1 MSGRHV
7 AVKGAVV
14 EIELL
19 PGRTDDATPEIAR
32 ERKGLTLNGRELD
45 RDDRVAFA
53 DVADDAA
60 RTARHRRMDGV
71 SREEI
76 AADRVRTVCRNR
88 ADRIARIKVLDRRRD
103 VLLLEMRR
111 DAVLEKDADVLLEDV
126 TARILFA
133 RAGDEILSRTLGDDN
148 DRMALADRERQQ
160 QLLRDA
166 IEQYKQALRLNP
178 RDNDTRYNLALCQ
191 KQLKDSQQS
200 QQQKE
205 KKDKQQPQPQQKQQQ
220 QQQQE
225 QTQQQPQPS
234 KSDREQNE
242 RYANLAKQAEQ
253 KALQKI
259 NNRQPRQRTLNK
271 NW

>member
-1 MSGRHV
+1 M
-7 AVKGAVV
+7 
-14 EIELL
+14 
-19 PGRTDDATPEIAR
+19 ATGTATAQTAEWQLMHRGNA
-32 ERKGLTLNGRELD
+32 
-45 RDDRVAFA
+45 AFRA
-53 DVADDAA
+53 HNYDAA
-60 RTARHRRMDGV
+60 ATLYREALHHNPHSARALFNLGDTYLAKGDAR
-71 SREEI
+71 
-76 AADRVRTVCRNR
+76 AADS
-88 ADRIARIKVLDRRRD
+88 LY
-103 VLLLEMRR
+103 LEASR
-111 DAVLEKDADVLLEDV
+111 LEKNAQVKSM
-126 TARILFA
+126 AYHNRGYI
-133 RAGDEILSRTLGDDN
+133 RQK
-148 DRMALADRERQQ
+148 MALADRERQQ

-205 KKDKQQPQPQQKQQQ
+205 KKDKQQPQQQQKQKQ

>member
-1 MSGRHV
+1 MKRTFPLYILKV
-7 AVKGAVV
+7 WC
-14 EIELL
+14 LL
-19 PGRTDDATPEIAR
+19 AMATGTATAQTAEWQLMHRGNA
-32 ERKGLTLNGRELD
+32 
-45 RDDRVAFA
+45 AFRA
-53 DVADDAA
+53 HNYDAA
-60 RTARHRRMDGV
+60 ATLYREALHHNPHSARALFNLGDTYLAKGDAR
-71 SREEI
+71 
-76 AADRVRTVCRNR
+76 AADS
-88 ADRIARIKVLDRRRD
+88 LY
-103 VLLLEMRR
+103 LEASR
-111 DAVLEKDADVLLEDV
+111 LEKNAQVKSM
-126 TARILFA
+126 AFHNRGYI
-133 RAGDEILSRTLGDDN
+133 RQK
-148 DRMALADRERQQ
+148 MALSDRERQQ

-205 KKDKQQPQPQQKQQQ
+205 KKDKQQPQQQQKQKQ

>member
-1 MSGRHV
+1 M
-7 AVKGAVV
+7 
-14 EIELL
+14 
-19 PGRTDDATPEIAR
+19 ATGTATAQTAEWQLMHRGNA
-32 ERKGLTLNGRELD
+32 
-45 RDDRVAFA
+45 AFRA
-53 DVADDAA
+53 HNYDAA
-60 RTARHRRMDGV
+60 ATLYREALHHNPHSARALFNLGDTYLAKGDAR
-71 SREEI
+71 
-76 AADRVRTVCRNR
+76 AADS
-88 ADRIARIKVLDRRRD
+88 LY
-103 VLLLEMRR
+103 LEASR
-111 DAVLEKDADVLLEDV
+111 LEKNAQVKSM
-126 TARILFA
+126 AFHNRGYI
-133 RAGDEILSRTLGDDN
+133 RQK
-148 DRMALADRERQQ
+148 MALADRQRQQ

-205 KKDKQQPQPQQKQQQ
+205 KKDKQQPQQQQKQQP

>member
-1 MSGRHV
+1 MHRGN
-7 AVKGAVV
+7 A
-14 EIELL
+14 
-19 PGRTDDATPEIAR
+19 
-32 ERKGLTLNGRELD
+32 
-45 RDDRVAFA
+45 AFRA
-53 DVADDAA
+53 HNYDAA
-60 RTARHRRMDGV
+60 ATLYREALHHNPHSARALFNLGDTYLAKGDAR
-71 SREEI
+71 
-76 AADRVRTVCRNR
+76 AADS
-88 ADRIARIKVLDRRRD
+88 LY
-103 VLLLEMRR
+103 LEASR
-111 DAVLEKDADVLLEDV
+111 LEKNAQVKSM
-126 TARILFA
+126 AYHNRGYI
-133 RAGDEILSRTLGDDN
+133 RQK
-148 DRMALADRERQQ
+148 MALADRERQQ

-205 KKDKQQPQPQQKQQQ
+205 KKDKQQPQQQQKQQQ

>member
-1 MSGRHV
+1 M
-7 AVKGAVV
+7 
-14 EIELL
+14 
-19 PGRTDDATPEIAR
+19 ATGTATAQTAEWQLMHRGNA
-32 ERKGLTLNGRELD
+32 
-45 RDDRVAFA
+45 AFRA
-53 DVADDAA
+53 HNYDAA
-60 RTARHRRMDGV
+60 ATLYREALHHNPHSARALFNLGDTYLAKGDAR
-71 SREEI
+71 
-76 AADRVRTVCRNR
+76 AADS
-88 ADRIARIKVLDRRRD
+88 LY
-103 VLLLEMRR
+103 LEASR
-111 DAVLEKDADVLLEDV
+111 LEKNAQVKSM
-126 TARILFA
+126 AFHNRGYI
-133 RAGDEILSRTLGDDN
+133 RQK
-148 DRMALADRERQQ
+148 MALADRQRQQ

-205 KKDKQQPQPQQKQQQ
+205 KKDKQQPQQQQKQQQ

>member
-1 MSGRHV
+1 M
-7 AVKGAVV
+7 
-14 EIELL
+14 
-19 PGRTDDATPEIAR
+19 ATGTATAQTAEWQLMHRGNA
-32 ERKGLTLNGRELD
+32 
-45 RDDRVAFA
+45 AFRA
-53 DVADDAA
+53 HNYDAA
-60 RTARHRRMDGV
+60 ATLYREALHHNPHSARALFNLGDTYLAKGDAR
-71 SREEI
+71 
-76 AADRVRTVCRNR
+76 AADS
-88 ADRIARIKVLDRRRD
+88 LY
-103 VLLLEMRR
+103 LEASR
-111 DAVLEKDADVLLEDV
+111 LEKNAQVKSM
-126 TARILFA
+126 AFHNRGYI
-133 RAGDEILSRTLGDDN
+133 RQK
-148 DRMALADRERQQ
+148 MALADRERQQ

-205 KKDKQQPQPQQKQQQ
+205 KKDKQQPQLQQKQQQ

>member
-1 MSGRHV
+1 MHRGN
-7 AVKGAVV
+7 A
-14 EIELL
+14 
-19 PGRTDDATPEIAR
+19 
-32 ERKGLTLNGRELD
+32 
-45 RDDRVAFA
+45 AFRA
-53 DVADDAA
+53 HNYDAA
-60 RTARHRRMDGV
+60 ATLYREALHHNPHSARALFNLGDTYLAKGDAR
-71 SREEI
+71 
-76 AADRVRTVCRNR
+76 AADS
-88 ADRIARIKVLDRRRD
+88 LY
-103 VLLLEMRR
+103 LEASR
-111 DAVLEKDADVLLEDV
+111 LEKNAQVKSM
-126 TARILFA
+126 AFHNRGYI
-133 RAGDEILSRTLGDDN
+133 RQK
-148 DRMALADRERQQ
+148 MALADRERQQ

-200 QQQKE
+200 QQQK
-205 KKDKQQPQPQQKQQQ
+205 KQDKQQQQKQPQQKQQ

>member
-1 MSGRHV
+1 M
-7 AVKGAVV
+7 
-14 EIELL
+14 
-19 PGRTDDATPEIAR
+19 ATGTATAQTAEWQLMHRGNA
-32 ERKGLTLNGRELD
+32 
-45 RDDRVAFA
+45 AFRA
-53 DVADDAA
+53 HNYDAA
-60 RTARHRRMDGV
+60 ATLYREALHHNPHSARALFNLGDTYLAKGDAR
-71 SREEI
+71 
-76 AADRVRTVCRNR
+76 AADS
-88 ADRIARIKVLDRRRD
+88 LY
-103 VLLLEMRR
+103 LEASR
-111 DAVLEKDADVLLEDV
+111 LEKNAQVKSM
-126 TARILFA
+126 AFHNRGYI
-133 RAGDEILSRTLGDDN
+133 RQK
-148 DRMALADRERQQ
+148 MALADRERQQ

-178 RDNDTRYNLALCQ
+178 RDNETRYNLALCQ

>member
-1 MSGRHV
+1 MHRGN
-7 AVKGAVV
+7 A
-14 EIELL
+14 
-19 PGRTDDATPEIAR
+19 
-32 ERKGLTLNGRELD
+32 
-45 RDDRVAFA
+45 AFRA
-53 DVADDAA
+53 HNYDAA
-60 RTARHRRMDGV
+60 ATLYREALHHNPHSARALFNLGDTYLAKGDAR
-71 SREEI
+71 
-76 AADRVRTVCRNR
+76 AADS
-88 ADRIARIKVLDRRRD
+88 LY
-103 VLLLEMRR
+103 LEASR
-111 DAVLEKDADVLLEDV
+111 LEKNAQVKSM
-126 TARILFA
+126 AFHNRGYI
-133 RAGDEILSRTLGDDN
+133 RQK
-148 DRMALADRERQQ
+148 MALSDRERQQ

-205 KKDKQQPQPQQKQQQ
+205 KDKQQQQKQQQQKQQ

>member
-1 MSGRHV
+1 MHRGNAAFR
-7 AVKGAVV
+7 
-14 EIELL
+14 
-19 PGRTDDATPEIAR
+19 AR
-32 ERKGLTLNGRELD
+32 NY
-45 RDDRVAFA
+45 
-53 DVADDAA
+53 DAA
-60 RTARHRRMDGV
+60 ATLYREALHHNPHSARALFNLGDTYLAKGDAR
-71 SREEI
+71 
-76 AADRVRTVCRNR
+76 AADS
-88 ADRIARIKVLDRRRD
+88 LY
-103 VLLLEMRR
+103 LEASR
-111 DAVLEKDADVLLEDV
+111 LEKNAQVKSM
-126 TARILFA
+126 AFHNRGYI
-133 RAGDEILSRTLGDDN
+133 RQK
-148 DRMALADRERQQ
+148 MALADRERQQ

-200 QQQKE
+200 QQQK
-205 KKDKQQPQPQQKQQQ
+205 KQDKQQQQKQQQ
-220 QQQQE
+220 QKQPQQQQE

>member
-1 MSGRHV
+1 M
-7 AVKGAVV
+7 
-14 EIELL
+14 
-19 PGRTDDATPEIAR
+19 ATGTATAQTAEWQLMHRGNA
-32 ERKGLTLNGRELD
+32 
-45 RDDRVAFA
+45 AFRA
-53 DVADDAA
+53 HNYDAA
-60 RTARHRRMDGV
+60 ATLYREALHHNPHSARALFNLGDTYLAKGDAR
-71 SREEI
+71 
-76 AADRVRTVCRNR
+76 AADS
-88 ADRIARIKVLDRRRD
+88 LY
-103 VLLLEMRR
+103 LEASR
-111 DAVLEKDADVLLEDV
+111 LEKNAQVKSM
-126 TARILFA
+126 AFHNRGYI
-133 RAGDEILSRTLGDDN
+133 RQK
-148 DRMALADRERQQ
+148 MALADRERQQ

-205 KKDKQQPQPQQKQQQ
+205 KKDKQQPQQQQKQQQ
-220 QQQQE
+220 QKQQE

>member
-1 MSGRHV
+1 MHRGN
-7 AVKGAVV
+7 A
-14 EIELL
+14 
-19 PGRTDDATPEIAR
+19 
-32 ERKGLTLNGRELD
+32 
-45 RDDRVAFA
+45 AFRA
-53 DVADDAA
+53 HNYDAA
-60 RTARHRRMDGV
+60 ATLYREALHHNPHSARALFNLGDTYLAKGDAR
-71 SREEI
+71 
-76 AADRVRTVCRNR
+76 AADSLYLEASRFEKNAQVKSMAFHNR
-88 ADRIARIKVLDRRRD
+88 GYIRQK
-103 VLLLEMRR
+103 
-111 DAVLEKDADVLLEDV
+111 
-126 TARILFA
+126 
-133 RAGDEILSRTLGDDN
+133 
-148 DRMALADRERQQ
+148 MALADRERQQ

-200 QQQKE
+200 QQQK
-205 KKDKQQPQPQQKQQQ
+205 KQDKQQQQKQQQ
-220 QQQQE
+220 QKQPQQQQE

>member
-1 MSGRHV
+1 MHRGN
-7 AVKGAVV
+7 A
-14 EIELL
+14 
-19 PGRTDDATPEIAR
+19 
-32 ERKGLTLNGRELD
+32 
-45 RDDRVAFA
+45 AFRA
-53 DVADDAA
+53 HNYDAA
-60 RTARHRRMDGV
+60 ATLYREALHHNPHSARALFNLGDTYLAKGDAR
-71 SREEI
+71 
-76 AADRVRTVCRNR
+76 AADS
-88 ADRIARIKVLDRRRD
+88 LY
-103 VLLLEMRR
+103 LEASR
-111 DAVLEKDADVLLEDV
+111 LEKNAQVKSM
-126 TARILFA
+126 AFHNRGYI
-133 RAGDEILSRTLGDDN
+133 RQK
-148 DRMALADRERQQ
+148 MALSDRERQQ

-200 QQQKE
+200 QQQK
-205 KKDKQQPQPQQKQQQ
+205 KQDKQQQQKQQQ
-220 QQQQE
+220 QQQPQQQQE

>member
-1 MSGRHV
+1 M
-7 AVKGAVV
+7 
-14 EIELL
+14 
-19 PGRTDDATPEIAR
+19 ATGTATAQTAEWQLMHRGNA
-32 ERKGLTLNGRELD
+32 
-45 RDDRVAFA
+45 AFRA
-53 DVADDAA
+53 HNYDAA
-60 RTARHRRMDGV
+60 ATLYREALHHNPHSARALFNLGDTYLAKGDAR
-71 SREEI
+71 
-76 AADRVRTVCRNR
+76 AADS
-88 ADRIARIKVLDRRRD
+88 LY
-103 VLLLEMRR
+103 LEASR
-111 DAVLEKDADVLLEDV
+111 LEKNAQVKSM
-126 TARILFA
+126 AFHNRGYI
-133 RAGDEILSRTLGDDN
+133 RQK
-148 DRMALADRERQQ
+148 MALADRQRQQ

-200 QQQKE
+200 QQQK
-205 KKDKQQPQPQQKQQQ
+205 KKDKQQQQKQQQ
-220 QQQQE
+220 QKQPQKQQE

>member
-1 MSGRHV
+1 MHRGN
-7 AVKGAVV
+7 A
-14 EIELL
+14 
-19 PGRTDDATPEIAR
+19 
-32 ERKGLTLNGRELD
+32 
-45 RDDRVAFA
+45 AFRA
-53 DVADDAA
+53 HNYDAA
-60 RTARHRRMDGV
+60 ATLYREALHHNPHSARALFNLGDTYLAKGDAR
-71 SREEI
+71 
-76 AADRVRTVCRNR
+76 AADS
-88 ADRIARIKVLDRRRD
+88 LY
-103 VLLLEMRR
+103 LEASR
-111 DAVLEKDADVLLEDV
+111 LEKNAQVKSM
-126 TARILFA
+126 AFHNRGYI
-133 RAGDEILSRTLGDDN
+133 RQK
-148 DRMALADRERQQ
+148 MALADRERQQ

-205 KKDKQQPQPQQKQQQ
+205 KKDKQQPQLQQKQQQ

>member
-1 MSGRHV
+1 M
-7 AVKGAVV
+7 
-14 EIELL
+14 
-19 PGRTDDATPEIAR
+19 ATGTATAQTAEWQLMHRGNA
-32 ERKGLTLNGRELD
+32 
-45 RDDRVAFA
+45 AFRA
-53 DVADDAA
+53 HNYDAA
-60 RTARHRRMDGV
+60 ATLYREALHHNPHSARALFNLGDTYLAKGDAR
-71 SREEI
+71 
-76 AADRVRTVCRNR
+76 AADSLYLEASRLEQNAQVKSMAFHNR
-88 ADRIARIKVLDRRRD
+88 GYIRQK
-103 VLLLEMRR
+103 
-111 DAVLEKDADVLLEDV
+111 
-126 TARILFA
+126 
-133 RAGDEILSRTLGDDN
+133 
-148 DRMALADRERQQ
+148 MALADRQRQQ

-200 QQQKE
+200 QQQQKE
-205 KKDKQQPQPQQKQQQ
+205 KKDKQQPQPQQKQP

>member
-1 MSGRHV
+1 MKRTFPLYIIKV
-7 AVKGAVV
+7 WC
-14 EIELL
+14 LL
-19 PGRTDDATPEIAR
+19 ALATGTATAQTAEWQLMHRGNA
-32 ERKGLTLNGRELD
+32 
-45 RDDRVAFA
+45 AFRA
-53 DVADDAA
+53 HNYDAA
-60 RTARHRRMDGV
+60 ATLYREALHHNPHSARALFNLGDTYLAKGDAR
-71 SREEI
+71 
-76 AADRVRTVCRNR
+76 AADS
-88 ADRIARIKVLDRRRD
+88 LY
-103 VLLLEMRR
+103 LEASR
-111 DAVLEKDADVLLEDV
+111 LEKNAQVKSM
-126 TARILFA
+126 AFHNRGYI
-133 RAGDEILSRTLGDDN
+133 RQK
-148 DRMALADRERQQ
+148 MALADRERQQ

-205 KKDKQQPQPQQKQQQ
+205 KKDKQQPQQQQKQQP

>member
-1 MSGRHV
+1 MKRTFPLYIIKV
-7 AVKGAVV
+7 WC
-14 EIELL
+14 LL
-19 PGRTDDATPEIAR
+19 AMATGTATAQTAEWQLMHRGNA
-32 ERKGLTLNGRELD
+32 
-45 RDDRVAFA
+45 AFRA
-53 DVADDAA
+53 HKYDAA
-60 RTARHRRMDGV
+60 ATLYREALHHNPHSARALFNLGDTYLAKGDAR
-71 SREEI
+71 
-76 AADRVRTVCRNR
+76 AADS
-88 ADRIARIKVLDRRRD
+88 LY
-103 VLLLEMRR
+103 LEASR
-111 DAVLEKDADVLLEDV
+111 LEKNAQVKSM
-126 TARILFA
+126 AFHNRGYI
-133 RAGDEILSRTLGDDN
+133 RQK
-148 DRMALADRERQQ
+148 MALADRERQQ

>member
-1 MSGRHV
+1 MKRTFPLYIIKV
-7 AVKGAVV
+7 WC
-14 EIELL
+14 LL
-19 PGRTDDATPEIAR
+19 AMATGTGTATAQTAEWQLMHRGNA
-32 ERKGLTLNGRELD
+32 
-45 RDDRVAFA
+45 AFRA
-53 DVADDAA
+53 HNYDAA
-60 RTARHRRMDGV
+60 ATLYREALHHNPHSARALFNLGDTYLAKGDAR
-71 SREEI
+71 
-76 AADRVRTVCRNR
+76 AADS
-88 ADRIARIKVLDRRRD
+88 LY
-103 VLLLEMRR
+103 LEASR
-111 DAVLEKDADVLLEDV
+111 LEKNAQVKSM
-126 TARILFA
+126 AFHNRGYI
-133 RAGDEILSRTLGDDN
+133 RQK
-148 DRMALADRERQQ
+148 MALADRERQQ

-205 KKDKQQPQPQQKQQQ
+205 KKDKQQPQQQQKQKQ

>member
-1 MSGRHV
+1 MHRGN
-7 AVKGAVV
+7 A
-14 EIELL
+14 
-19 PGRTDDATPEIAR
+19 
-32 ERKGLTLNGRELD
+32 
-45 RDDRVAFA
+45 AFRA
-53 DVADDAA
+53 HNYDAA
-60 RTARHRRMDGV
+60 ATLYREALHHNPHSARALFNLGDTYLAKGDAR
-71 SREEI
+71 
-76 AADRVRTVCRNR
+76 AADS
-88 ADRIARIKVLDRRRD
+88 LY
-103 VLLLEMRR
+103 LEASR
-111 DAVLEKDADVLLEDV
+111 LEKNAQVKSM
-126 TARILFA
+126 AFHNRGYI
-133 RAGDEILSRTLGDDN
+133 RQK
-148 DRMALADRERQQ
+148 MALADRQRQQ

-205 KKDKQQPQPQQKQQQ
+205 KKDKQQKQQQQKQQQ

>member
-1 MSGRHV
+1 MHRGN
-7 AVKGAVV
+7 A
-14 EIELL
+14 
-19 PGRTDDATPEIAR
+19 
-32 ERKGLTLNGRELD
+32 
-45 RDDRVAFA
+45 AFRA
-53 DVADDAA
+53 HNYDAA
-60 RTARHRRMDGV
+60 ATLYREALHHNPHSARALFNLGDTYLAKGDAR
-71 SREEI
+71 
-76 AADRVRTVCRNR
+76 AADS
-88 ADRIARIKVLDRRRD
+88 LY
-103 VLLLEMRR
+103 LEASR
-111 DAVLEKDADVLLEDV
+111 LEKNAQVKSM
-126 TARILFA
+126 AFHNRGYI
-133 RAGDEILSRTLGDDN
+133 RQK
-148 DRMALADRERQQ
+148 MALADRERQQ

-205 KKDKQQPQPQQKQQQ
+205 KKDKQQPQQQQKQQQ

>member
-1 MSGRHV
+1 MATGTATAQTAEWQLMHRGNAAFRAHNYE
-7 AVKGAVV
+7 AAATLYREALHHNPHNARALFNLGDTYLAKG
-14 EIELL
+14 
-19 PGRTDDATPEIAR
+19 DAR
-32 ERKGLTLNGRELD
+32 
-45 RDDRVAFA
+45 
-53 DVADDAA
+53 
-60 RTARHRRMDGV
+60 
-71 SREEI
+71 
-76 AADRVRTVCRNR
+76 AADS
-88 ADRIARIKVLDRRRD
+88 LY
-103 VLLLEMRR
+103 LEASR
-111 DAVLEKDADVLLEDV
+111 LEKNAQVKSM
-126 TARILFA
+126 AFHNRGYI
-133 RAGDEILSRTLGDDN
+133 RQK
-148 DRMALADRERQQ
+148 MALADRERQQ

-200 QQQKE
+200 QQQKK
-205 KKDKQQPQPQQKQQQ
+205 KKDKQQPQQQQKQQQ

>member
-1 MSGRHV
+1 MHRGN
-7 AVKGAVV
+7 A
-14 EIELL
+14 
-19 PGRTDDATPEIAR
+19 
-32 ERKGLTLNGRELD
+32 
-45 RDDRVAFA
+45 AFRA
-53 DVADDAA
+53 HNYDAA
-60 RTARHRRMDGV
+60 ATLYREALHHNPHSARALFNLGDTYLAKGDAR
-71 SREEI
+71 
-76 AADRVRTVCRNR
+76 AADS
-88 ADRIARIKVLDRRRD
+88 LY
-103 VLLLEMRR
+103 LEASR
-111 DAVLEKDADVLLEDV
+111 LEKNAQVKSM
-126 TARILFA
+126 AFHNRGYI
-133 RAGDEILSRTLGDDN
+133 RQK
-148 DRMALADRERQQ
+148 MALADRERQQ

-200 QQQKE
+200 QQQKQ
-205 KKDKQQPQPQQKQQQ
+205 KKDKQQPQQQQKQQPQ
-220 QQQQE
+220 KQQE

>member
-1 MSGRHV
+1 M
-7 AVKGAVV
+7 
-14 EIELL
+14 
-19 PGRTDDATPEIAR
+19 ATGTATAQTAEWQLMHRGNA
-32 ERKGLTLNGRELD
+32 
-45 RDDRVAFA
+45 AFRA
-53 DVADDAA
+53 HNYDAA
-60 RTARHRRMDGV
+60 ATLYREALHHNPHSARALFNLGDTYLAKGDAR
-71 SREEI
+71 
-76 AADRVRTVCRNR
+76 AADS
-88 ADRIARIKVLDRRRD
+88 LY
-103 VLLLEMRR
+103 LEASR
-111 DAVLEKDADVLLEDV
+111 LEKNAQVKSM
-126 TARILFA
+126 AFHNRGYI
-133 RAGDEILSRTLGDDN
+133 RQK
-148 DRMALADRERQQ
+148 MALADRERQQ

-205 KKDKQQPQPQQKQQQ
+205 KKDKQQPQQQQKQQQ

>member
-1 MSGRHV
+1 M
-7 AVKGAVV
+7 
-14 EIELL
+14 
-19 PGRTDDATPEIAR
+19 ATGTATAQTAEWQLMHRGNA
-32 ERKGLTLNGRELD
+32 
-45 RDDRVAFA
+45 AFRA
-53 DVADDAA
+53 HNYDAA
-60 RTARHRRMDGV
+60 ATLYREALHHNPHSARALFNLGDTYLAKGDAR
-71 SREEI
+71 
-76 AADRVRTVCRNR
+76 AADS
-88 ADRIARIKVLDRRRD
+88 LY
-103 VLLLEMRR
+103 LEASR
-111 DAVLEKDADVLLEDV
+111 LEKNAQVKSM
-126 TARILFA
+126 AFHNRGYI
-133 RAGDEILSRTLGDDN
+133 RQK
-148 DRMALADRERQQ
+148 MALADRERQQ

-205 KKDKQQPQPQQKQQQ
+205 KKDKQQPQQ

-234 KSDREQNE
+234 KPDREQNE

>member
-1 MSGRHV
+1 MHRGN
-7 AVKGAVV
+7 A
-14 EIELL
+14 
-19 PGRTDDATPEIAR
+19 
-32 ERKGLTLNGRELD
+32 
-45 RDDRVAFA
+45 AFRA
-53 DVADDAA
+53 HNYDAA
-60 RTARHRRMDGV
+60 ATLYREALHHNPHSARALFNLGDTYLAKGDAR
-71 SREEI
+71 
-76 AADRVRTVCRNR
+76 AADS
-88 ADRIARIKVLDRRRD
+88 LY
-103 VLLLEMRR
+103 LEASR
-111 DAVLEKDADVLLEDV
+111 LEKNAQIKSM
-126 TARILFA
+126 AFHNRGYI
-133 RAGDEILSRTLGDDN
+133 RQK
-148 DRMALADRERQQ
+148 MALADRERQQ

-200 QQQKE
+200 QQQK
-205 KKDKQQPQPQQKQQQ
+205 KKDKQQQQQQQQKQQQ

>member
-1 MSGRHV
+1 MHRGN
-7 AVKGAVV
+7 AAF
-14 EIELL
+14 
-19 PGRTDDATPEIAR
+19 
-32 ERKGLTLNGRELD
+32 
-45 RDDRVAFA
+45 RDHNY
-53 DVADDAA
+53 DAA
-60 RTARHRRMDGV
+60 ATLYREALRHNPHSARALFNLGDTYLAKGDAR
-71 SREEI
+71 
-76 AADRVRTVCRNR
+76 AADS
-88 ADRIARIKVLDRRRD
+88 LY
-103 VLLLEMRR
+103 LEASR
-111 DAVLEKDADVLLEDV
+111 LEKNAQVKSM
-126 TARILFA
+126 AFHNRGYI
-133 RAGDEILSRTLGDDN
+133 RQK
-148 DRMALADRERQQ
+148 MALADRERQQ

-200 QQQKE
+200 QQQQKK

>member
-1 MSGRHV
+1 M
-7 AVKGAVV
+7 
-14 EIELL
+14 
-19 PGRTDDATPEIAR
+19 ATGTATAQTAEWQLMHRGNA
-32 ERKGLTLNGRELD
+32 
-45 RDDRVAFA
+45 AFRA
-53 DVADDAA
+53 HNYDAA
-60 RTARHRRMDGV
+60 ATLYREALHHNPHSARALFNLGDTYLAKGDAR
-71 SREEI
+71 
-76 AADRVRTVCRNR
+76 AADS
-88 ADRIARIKVLDRRRD
+88 LY
-103 VLLLEMRR
+103 LEASR
-111 DAVLEKDADVLLEDV
+111 LEKNAQVKSM
-126 TARILFA
+126 AFHNRGYI
-133 RAGDEILSRTLGDDN
+133 RQK
-148 DRMALADRERQQ
+148 MALADRERQQ

-200 QQQKE
+200 QQQKK
-205 KKDKQQPQPQQKQQQ
+205 KKDKQQPQPQQKQQP

>member
-1 MSGRHV
+1 M
-7 AVKGAVV
+7 
-14 EIELL
+14 
-19 PGRTDDATPEIAR
+19 ATGTATAQTAEWQLMHRGNAAFRAR
-32 ERKGLTLNGRELD
+32 NY
-45 RDDRVAFA
+45 
-53 DVADDAA
+53 DAA
-60 RTARHRRMDGV
+60 ATLYREALHHNPHSARALFNLGDTYLAKGDAR
-71 SREEI
+71 
-76 AADRVRTVCRNR
+76 AADS
-88 ADRIARIKVLDRRRD
+88 LY
-103 VLLLEMRR
+103 LEASR
-111 DAVLEKDADVLLEDV
+111 LEKNAQVKSM
-126 TARILFA
+126 AFHNRGYI
-133 RAGDEILSRTLGDDN
+133 RQK
-148 DRMALADRERQQ
+148 MALADRERQQ

-205 KKDKQQPQPQQKQQQ
+205 KKDKQQPQQQQKQQP